1 MGSWEYVPGN
11 TVSDR
16 CWFSFPFL
24 PPPSFPSSPLSRTS
38 EHDVLVSTFQGL
50 DYFGNWK
57 HNAMLAEDM
66 TFSILFSGSYCTF
79 LYRIL
84 PKFIVFTP
92 LLVQFFHSMAFYTP
106 FVVRDSHSLLIKQIG
121 CFNVM
126 LQVLIKAIFPT
137 ADHYLSLFWFFLF
150 LFFFLKLRKLSS
162 RDFYFICST

>member
-1 MGSWEYVPGN
+1 MLIFISLLA
-11 TVSDR
+11 T
-16 CWFSFPFL
+16 
-24 PPPSFPSSPLSRTS
+24 PSFPWSPLSRTS

-50 DYFGNWK
+50 DYFGDWK

-66 TFSILFSGSYCTF
+66 TFSILFTGSYCKF

-137 ADHYLSLFWFFLF
+137 ADHYLSLFWFFYF
-150 LFFFLKLRKLSS
+150 FFFFLRKLAS